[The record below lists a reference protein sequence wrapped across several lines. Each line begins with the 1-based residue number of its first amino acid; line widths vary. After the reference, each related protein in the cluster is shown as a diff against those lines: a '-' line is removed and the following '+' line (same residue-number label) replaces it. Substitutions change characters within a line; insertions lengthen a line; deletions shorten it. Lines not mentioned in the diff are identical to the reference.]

1 MDWADSTDER
11 AFRVEVRRLLE
22 ERLPDF
28 YRERESGPAGVSPQY
43 WWQWDVLHGDEE
55 ARDSAL
61 AWAEALSERGWG
73 APHWPTEYGG
83 AGLSAIEQFIL
94 NQEFARAEAP
104 LVGGPGVKMLG
115 PTIMLHG
122 TEEQRQRFLQPTL
135 AGEMVW
141 AQGYSEPGAGS
152 DLASLTTR
160 AVRDGDDYIVTG
172 QKIWTSL
179 GHVAN
184 WIFMIVRTDPDA
196 PKHRGI
202 SFLLLPLDS
211 PGVEVRPIISAAWER
226 RTNESFYER
235 VRVPVTNRVG
245 EENRGW
251 YVAMTL
257 LDHERSNVGGAVAQ
271 RREVEELLAYLR
283 SDEGRERSRLGR
295 LDAIRQLL
303 ASRYLETELLANFS
317 FRIISI
323 QKSGRV
329 PNYEA
334 SISKIVGSELSQSL
348 QQSAMKAFGL
358 YATLWPGSPR
368 APLGGVHTY
377 RSVDHISSTIAAG
390 SNEIQRNVIATRGLG
405 LPRG

>member
-1 MDWADSTDER
+1 VDWSDGTEEH
-11 AFRVEVRRLLE
+11 AFRGEVRRVIE
-22 ERLPDF
+22 QRLPAF
-28 YRERESGPAGVSPQY
+28 YRGRKSGPAGVSPQY
-43 WWQWDVLHGDEE
+43 WWQWDVLHGGEQ
-55 ARDSAL
+55 ARSAAL
-61 AWAEALSERGWG
+61 DWADALGERGWG

-83 AGLSAIEQFIL
+83 AGLTPIEQFIL
-94 NQEFARAEAP
+94 NQELAAAEAP
-104 LVGGPGVKMLG
+104 IVGGPGVKMLG

-122 TEEQRQRFLQPTL
+122 TEEQKRRFLPPTL

-152 DLASLTTR
+152 DLASLATR
-160 AVRDGDDYIVTG
+160 AVRDGDDYVITG

-184 WIFMIVRTDPDA
+184 WIFLLVRTAPEA

-202 SFLLLPLDS
+202 SFVLLPLDS
-211 PGVEVRPIISAAWER
+211 AGVEVRPIISAAWER
-226 RTNESFYER
+226 RTNESFYDG
-235 VRVPVTNRVG
+235 VRVPVVNRIG

-271 RREVEELLAYLR
+271 RREIERLIDYLG
-283 SDEGRERSRLGR
+283 SPEGRGRSRLAR
-295 LDAIRQLL
+295 LGAIRQLL
-303 ASRYLETELLANFS
+303 ATRYLETEVLANLS

-323 QKSGRV
+323 QKAGRV

-334 SISKIVGSELSQSL
+334 SISKIVGSALAQEL

-358 YATLWPGSPR
+358 YANLWPGSPY
-368 APLGGVHTY
+368 APLDGRHTY
-377 RSVDHISSTIAAG
+377 HSIDYISATIAGG

>member
-1 MDWADSTDER
+1 MDWADSAEEL
-11 AFRVEVRRLLE
+11 AFRGEIRQLIE
-22 ERLPDF
+22 DRLPAF
-28 YRERESGPAGVSPQY
+28 YRDRESGPAGVSPQY
-43 WWQWDVLHGDEE
+43 WWQWDVLHGD
-55 ARDSAL
+55 
-61 AWAEALSERGWG
+61 AEAHDAALDWAAALGERHWG

-94 NQEFARAEAP
+94 NQELAHAQAP
-104 LVGGPGVKMLG
+104 LIGGPGVKMLG
-115 PTIMLHG
+115 PTVMLHG
-122 TEEQRQRFLQPTL
+122 TEEQKRRFLPPTL

-160 AVRDGDDYIVTG
+160 AVRDGDDYVITG

-184 WIFMIVRTDPDA
+184 WIFLIVRTDPEA

-202 SFLLLPLDS
+202 SFVLVPLDS
-211 PGVEVRPIISAAWER
+211 AGVEVRPIISAAWER
-226 RTNESFYER
+226 RTNESFYDG
-235 VRVPVTNRVG
+235 VRVPVVNRIG

-271 RREVEELLAYLR
+271 RREVAELFAYL
-283 SDEGRERSRLGR
+283 DTGEGRERSRLGD
-295 LDAIRQLL
+295 LDSLRQLL
-303 ASRYLETELLANFS
+303 ATRYIETELLANFS

-323 QKSGRV
+323 QKAGRV

-334 SISKIVGSELSQSL
+334 SISKIVASQLAQDL

-358 YATLWPGSPR
+358 YANLWPGSAR
-368 APLGGVHTY
+368 APLDGRHTY
-377 RSVDHISSTIAAG
+377 LSIDHISSTIAAG

>member
-1 MDWADSTDER
+1 VDWADSAEEL
-11 AFRVEVRRLLE
+11 AFRGEVRQLIE
-22 ERLPDF
+22 DRLPDF
-28 YRERESGPAGVSPQY
+28 YRGRDSGPAGVSPQY
-43 WWQWDVLHGDEE
+43 WWQWDVLHGDTE
-55 ARDSAL
+55 AHDSAL
-61 AWAEALSERGWG
+61 EWAAALGERHWG

-83 AGLSAIEQFIL
+83 AGLSSIEQFIL
-94 NQEFARAEAP
+94 NQELAHAQAP
-104 LVGGPGVKMLG
+104 LIGGPGVKMLG
-115 PTIMLHG
+115 PTVMLHG
-122 TEEQRQRFLQPTL
+122 TEEQKQRFLPPTL

-152 DLASLTTR
+152 DLAALTTR
-160 AVRDGDDYIVTG
+160 AVRDGDDYVVTG

-179 GHVAN
+179 GHVVN
-184 WIFMIVRTDPDA
+184 WIFLIVRTDPEA

-202 SFLLLPLDS
+202 SFLLVPLDN

-226 RTNESFYER
+226 RTNESFYDG
-235 VRVPVTNRVG
+235 VRVPVTNRIG

-271 RREVEELLAYLR
+271 RREVAELFAYLDT
-283 SDEGRERSRLGR
+283 DEGRERSRLAD
-295 LDAIRQLL
+295 LDSVRQLL
-303 ASRYLETELLANFS
+303 ATRYMETELLANFS

-323 QKSGRV
+323 QKAGRV

-334 SISKIVGSELSQSL
+334 SISKIVASELAQSL

-358 YATLWPGSPR
+358 YANLWPGSSR
-368 APLGGVHTY
+368 APLDGRHTY
-377 RSVDHISSTIAAG
+377 LSIDHISSTIAAG